1 MKEGSPIPIG
11 WRPILAHAATVG
23 VTLLLVAI
31 LFGDRLGLRQ
41 PPLVQIPGFSRQRV
55 SPVPPAPQPVSPSR
69 GVAEP
74 DAPDARSGATP
85 PLPEDRLKGLD
96 ADELINVRVYG
107 SVNKSVVNITTEAE
121 GLGYFG
127 DETSTGGGSGFV
139 IDKSGHVLTNF
150 HVIQEAD
157 TVRVKLFDGSAH
169 EARLV
174 GADVANDVAVLRI
187 QVPDDKLV
195 PVKFGDSSNVLV
207 GQKILAIGNPFG
219 LERTLTSGIVSS
231 LDRTFK
237 AKNGRMIKGIIQ
249 TDAAINPGNSG
260 GPLLNSRG
268 EVIGMNTAIVSQ
280 VGQSAGISF
289 AVPINGILRILDQ
302 LIRNGRVIRADLGI
316 SRFFATG
323 QGLLIVSMAKGGS
336 AERAGLQGVRVR
348 LEQLGLGLARR
359 IIDTDSADVIVA
371 IEHKRVRN
379 LDELLSE
386 VEKHRPGERIR
397 VTVVRDGKPIDI
409 IVELGES

>member
-1 MKEGSPIPIG
+1 M
-11 WRPILAHAATVG
+11 
-23 VTLLLVAI
+23 
-31 LFGDRLGLRQ
+31 
-41 PPLVQIPGFSRQRV
+41 
-55 SPVPPAPQPVSPSR
+55 
-69 GVAEP
+69 
-74 DAPDARSGATP
+74 
-85 PLPEDRLKGLD
+85 
-96 ADELINVRVYG
+96 
-107 SVNKSVVNITTEAE
+107 NITTEAE

-323 QGLLIVSMAKGGS
+323 QGLLIVSMAKGGP

-371 IEHKRVRN
+371 IEHKRVHN